1 MYMDEHKTEF
11 DKLIQIRINL
21 DEHIAT
27 LETTLSGMK
36 NKYKV
41 FAQNNSKKIY
51 LYSLDSFYFQY
62 KILSVEHENYKLI
75 LALINNRMYGDY
87 YKLCVIII
95 NQCKESNLCITIS
108 MDDIVAY
115 NDLDPMFDY
124 TIDDAKF
131 IFGKITDVMAQ
142 LRGLC
147 KSNNDVILSNNSNN
161 EVGFSIAAF
170 FTALKYENIA
180 LKEQIGMYV
189 EFINFYQAS
198 QRGHCSKALSDIV
211 GFSDGINMKI
221 LVNYQVET
229 DALVEEPIV
238 TEPAVSQEPV
248 ITEPIVA
255 QEPVITELIVAE
267 PIIAQEPVITEPVI
281 TEPIVAQEPVIT
293 EPVITEPIV
302 AQEPVITEPVVT
314 EPVVAQE
321 PVITEPV
328 VTEPVVAQEPVITEP
343 IVTEPIVAQ
352 EPVITEPIVAEPVI
366 TEPIVAEPIV
376 AEPVIAEP
384 VITEPA
390 VSQEPVITEPVVE
403 EPVIAQELV
412 TGPIIEQ
419 FQVPAVPK
427 NNTPKSR
434 GRPKLTLG

>member
-1 MYMDEHKTEF
+1 MDEHKTEF
-11 DKLIQIRINL
+11 DRLIQIRINL

-62 KILSVEHENYKLI
+62 KILSVEHEHYKRI

-229 DALVEEPIV
+229 DALAEEPIV
-238 TEPAVSQEPV
+238 TEPVVSQEPIITEPVITEPVVAQEPVITEPVVAQEPV

-255 QEPVITELIVAE
+255 QEPVITELIV
-267 PIIAQEPVITEPVI
+267 TEPTV
-281 TEPIVAQEPVIT
+281 TEPT
-293 EPVITEPIV
+293 
-302 AQEPVITEPVVT
+302 VV

-321 PVITEPV
+321 PI
-328 VTEPVVAQEPVITEP
+328 VA
-343 IVTEPIVAQ
+343 EPIVAQ

>member
-1 MYMDEHKTEF
+1 MDEHKTEF
-11 DKLIQIRINL
+11 DKLIEIRINL

-62 KILSVEHENYKLI
+62 KILSVEHEHYKRI

-229 DALVEEPIV
+229 DALAEEPVI
-238 TEPAVSQEPV
+238 TEPVVSQEPV
-248 ITEPIVA
+248 IA
-255 QEPVITELIVAE
+255 
-267 PIIAQEPVITEPVI
+267 EPVITEPVI
-281 TEPIVAQEPVIT
+281 
-293 EPVITEPIV
+293 
-302 AQEPVITEPVVT
+302 
-314 EPVVAQE
+314 
-321 PVITEPV
+321 
-328 VTEPVVAQEPVITEP
+328 TEPVVAQEPVITEP
-343 IVTEPIVAQ
+343 IVAEPVITEPIIAQEPIIPEPVVAQEPIVAEPIVAQ

-366 TEPIVAEPIV
+366 IQEHVVTEPVVAQEPIVAEPIVAQEPVITEPIVAEPIVAEPIV

-384 VITEPA
+384 VITEPVVA
-390 VSQEPVITEPVVE
+390 EPVVAEPVVE

>member
-1 MYMDEHKTEF
+1 MDEHKTEF

-62 KILSVEHENYKLI
+62 KILSVEHEHYKRI

-95 NQCKESNLCITIS
+95 NQCKESNLSVTIS
-108 MDDIVAY
+108 MDDVVAY
-115 NDLDPMFDY
+115 NDLDPMFNY

-142 LRGLC
+142 LRGLY
-147 KSNNDVILSNNSNN
+147 KSNNDALLTNNSNN

-211 GFSDGINMKI
+211 GFSDEINMKI
-221 LVNYQVET
+221 LVNYRVET
-229 DALVEEPIV
+229 DALVEEP
-238 TEPAVSQEPV
+238 
-248 ITEPIVA
+248 
-255 QEPVITELIVAE
+255 
-267 PIIAQEPVITEPVI
+267 VITEPVI
-281 TEPIVAQEPVIT
+281 IQESIVIQ
-293 EPVITEPIV
+293 
-302 AQEPVITEPVVT
+302 
-314 EPVVAQE
+314 
-321 PVITEPV
+321 
-328 VTEPVVAQEPVITEP
+328 
-343 IVTEPIVAQ
+343 
-352 EPVITEPIVAEPVI
+352 EPIVAEPIVI
-366 TEPIVAEPIV
+366 QEPIIVEPIVAEPIVIQEPIITELTVTEPIVAEPIV
-376 AEPVIAEP
+376 AEPIVAEPIVAEPIVIQEPIIVEPIVAEPIVVELVITEP
-384 VITEPA
+384 VITELVVTEPIIT
-390 VSQEPVITEPVVE
+390 EPVITEPVVE

-412 TGPIIEQ
+412 AGPIIEQ

-427 NNTPKSR
+427 SR
-434 GRPKLTLG
+434 KKTTG

>member
-1 MYMDEHKTEF
+1 MDEHKTEF
-11 DKLIQIRINL
+11 DKLIEIRINL

-62 KILSVEHENYKLI
+62 KILSVEHEHYKRI

-229 DALVEEPIV
+229 DALAEEPVI
-238 TEPAVSQEPV
+238 TEPVVSQEPV
-248 ITEPIVA
+248 IA
-255 QEPVITELIVAE
+255 
-267 PIIAQEPVITEPVI
+267 EPVITEPVI
-281 TEPIVAQEPVIT
+281 TEPV
-293 EPVITEPIV
+293 
-302 AQEPVITEPVVT
+302 
-314 EPVVAQE
+314 
-321 PVITEPV
+321 
-328 VTEPVVAQEPVITEP
+328 
-343 IVTEPIVAQ
+343 VAQ

-366 TEPIVAEPIV
+366 TEPIIAQEPIIPEPVVAQEPIVAEPIVAQEPVITEPIVAEPIVAEPIV

-384 VITEPA
+384 VITEPVVA
-390 VSQEPVITEPVVE
+390 EPVVAEPVVE